1 MKLRSRGQLGLT
13 LSYNRGLGFPVG
25 ELLSSRLDCCN
36 SVLYSAVDIQFRRLQ
51 SAQNA
56 AVRLVTGTR

>member
-36 SVLYSAVDIQFRRLQ
+36 SVLYSAVDIQFRRQ